1 MKSEFINNIFNN
13 LPLDLNSVG
22 TYSNAVMDHSDFWEN
37 VTDFKIKVEPRKN
50 LEFNGYKYTGPG
62 DLIID
67 IYSSEDFIL
76 NVFDVDYMYA
86 IKNVIFP
93 WLKESYLKYL
103 GFDLFKDFADIIVNI
118 HTTDGEV
125 TDYYDKYDEITPNAQ
140 WESKYWVKQ

>member
-22 TYSNAVMDHSDFWEN
+22 TYSNAVMDHSNFWKN

-86 IKNVIFP
+86 IKKVIFP